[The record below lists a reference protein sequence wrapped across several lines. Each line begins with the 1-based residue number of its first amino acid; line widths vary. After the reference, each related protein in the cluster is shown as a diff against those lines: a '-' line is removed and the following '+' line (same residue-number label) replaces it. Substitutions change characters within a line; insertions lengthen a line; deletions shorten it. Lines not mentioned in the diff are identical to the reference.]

1 MTRMEESAINFT
13 ILDFLCAAPAAAVL
27 KDLEKRDLGDEQTLA
42 VLSELR
48 RDFRP
53 EEAAALLSL
62 ARLRRRAEA
71 KFPNAQRLFFTREAL
86 EQASAAAVA
95 EHHAIWLD
103 RHAPPGPILDL
114 GCGIGGDTLALAQRR
129 PVIAYEIDPV
139 RLRLARA
146 NAEACGLAQRID
158 FRLADWTADLRDGS
172 LPDAAGAF
180 ADPARRVDGR
190 RRYRLDQ
197 IQPPI
202 RDLLALQARIPILGA
217 KVMPG
222 IDDREIPPTCGVEF
236 VGHEG
241 SCKEA
246 VLWFD
251 RAATYRRWA
260 SIYEDGG
267 WYTRPSLGKPPPI
280 GPLSP
285 GMTLHEPHP
294 ALIRAGA
301 LAELCDEL
309 DAHLFDAQIAYLMAE
324 RRGTHPLVQSF
335 FVEQIAPYSLKTLNR
350 ILKQENIGQVELKK
364 RGFPVEPESLR
375 PRLRLQPGGRTAT
388 ILFTRRGNERLML
401 IGHRGAPE
409 V

>member
-1 MTRMEESAINFT
+1 MTRMEESAINLA
-13 ILDFLCAAPAAAVL
+13 ILDFLCSASAAAVL
-27 KDLEKRDLGDEQTLA
+27 ADLETRDLGDQQTLA
-42 VLSELR
+42 VISELR
-48 RDFRP
+48 REFRP
-53 EEAAALLSL
+53 EEAAALLAL

-71 KFPNAQRLFFTREAL
+71 KFPEAHRLFFTREAL
-86 EQASAAAVA
+86 EQATAAVVA
-95 EHHAIWLD
+95 EHHATWLD

-114 GCGIGGDTLALAQRR
+114 GCGIGGDTLALARRR

-146 NAEACGLAQRID
+146 NAEACGLAHRID
-158 FRLADWTADLRDGS
+158 FRLADWTADLREGS
-172 LPDAAGAF
+172 LADAAGAF

-202 RDLLALQARIPILGA
+202 RELLALQERIPVLGA

-222 IDDREIPPTCGVEF
+222 VDDREIPPACGVEF

-241 SCKEA
+241 TCKEA
-246 VLWFD
+246 ILWFD

-260 SIYEDGG
+260 SIYEDDR
-267 WYTRPSLGKPPPI
+267 WYTRPSRGETPPI

-301 LAELCDEL
+301 LAELSAEL
-309 DAHLFDAQIAYLMAE
+309 DAHLFDDQIAYLVSE
-324 RRGTHPLVQSF
+324 KSGTHPLVQSF
-335 FVEQIAPYSLKTLNR
+335 FVEQIRPYSLKALNR

-375 PRLRLQPGGRTAT
+375 PRLRLQPGGRAAT
-388 ILFTRRGNERLML
+388 ILFTRQGNTRLML
-401 IGHRGAPE
+401 IGQR
-409 V
+409 VT